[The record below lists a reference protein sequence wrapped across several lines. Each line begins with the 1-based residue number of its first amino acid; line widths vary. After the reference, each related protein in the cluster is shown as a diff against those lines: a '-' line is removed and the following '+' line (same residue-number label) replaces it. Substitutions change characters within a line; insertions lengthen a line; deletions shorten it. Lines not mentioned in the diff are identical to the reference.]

1 MDASAFEAELLRE
14 GYHPVRS
21 ERAAGEV
28 VGDHAHGFDAKLLI
42 LEGEIT
48 IACGGAPQTFR
59 AGDVCMVP
67 AGERH
72 EEKVGPDGVRLLAG
86 RRSAQAAA

>member
-14 GYHPVRS
+14 GYQPVRS
-21 ERAAGEV
+21 TREAGEV
-28 VGDHAHGFDAKLLI
+28 VEDHAHGFDAKLLI
-42 LEGEIT
+42 LQGEIT
-48 IACGGAPQTFR
+48 ITCGGTPQTFR
-59 AGDVCMVP
+59 PGDVCTVP

-72 EEKVGPDGVRLLAG
+72 EERVGPDGVRLLAG